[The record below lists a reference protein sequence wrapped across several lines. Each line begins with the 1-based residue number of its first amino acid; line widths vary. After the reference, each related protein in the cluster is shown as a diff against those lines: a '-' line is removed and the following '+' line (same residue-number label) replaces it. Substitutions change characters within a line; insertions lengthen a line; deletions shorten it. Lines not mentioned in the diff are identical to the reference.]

1 MRIQDTI
8 KLSTRMFKTNPAR
21 TWLTILGMGVGTAA
35 VVMLVGFGFGLQ
47 GILLEQIILGE
58 TLLSL
63 NVSNPSSRAVVLDRE
78 NVQKLSQLEN
88 VKDVAAMAS
97 LPALVTFEGL
107 TGNMFLQGADP
118 PFFRYTGTAL
128 EKGELF
134 KDGEEEHD
142 RDKVILSAAA
152 LKLFGIE
159 DPGQII
165 GKPVRFRVFVENP
178 DNKKVDEVAI
188 DKDFMVKGVSKENA
202 AITATILL
210 SEFSSHFSVP
220 SYERAQVRVTAAD
233 FLTLVQDKIIELG
246 FTVTALSKTV
256 DQANKIFSGVQGVL
270 AAFGGIA
277 LIVSAIGMF
286 NTMTVTLLERTN
298 EIGVMRT
305 IGASPTDIRVLFLS
319 ESMVV
324 GTLGG
329 LVGIGIGVSVGIV
342 LNLLVNILATQ
353 FGGVSI
359 TLFRYPL
366 WFLLFISGFS
376 GVVGF
381 MTGVFPARKASKL
394 NPLDAIRYK

>member
-1 MRIQDTI
+1 M
-8 KLSTRMFKTNPAR
+8 
-21 TWLTILGMGVGTAA
+21 
-35 VVMLVGFGFGLQ
+35 
-47 GILLEQIILGE
+47 
-58 TLLSL
+58 
-63 NVSNPSSRAVVLDRE
+63 
-78 NVQKLSQLEN
+78 
-88 VKDVAAMAS
+88 
-97 LPALVTFEGL
+97 
-107 TGNMFLQGADP
+107 
-118 PFFRYTGTAL
+118 
-128 EKGELF
+128 
-134 KDGEEEHD
+134 
-142 RDKVILSAAA
+142 
-152 LKLFGIE
+152 
-159 DPGQII
+159 
-165 GKPVRFRVFVENP
+165 
-178 DNKKVDEVAI
+178 
-188 DKDFMVKGVSKENA
+188 
-202 AITATILL
+202 
-210 SEFSSHFSVP
+210 
-220 SYERAQVRVTAAD
+220 TAAD